1 MDYEKIGALIRRL
14 RTRQG
19 LTQRQL
25 AGRLEVSDKAVSKW
39 ERGQGCPDV
48 SLLPRLAQTLGVEL
62 EGLLSGE
69 LSERDQTGGTMKN
82 LNFYVCPTCGNL
94 LTSADEA
101 AVSCCGQKLSLLEA
115 VKAPEEERLTVELIE
130 NDYYITSSHPMTKE
144 HYVSFAALVTG
155 DTLILKRLY
164 PEWDLQTRLPRIG
177 HGKLYWYCVQH
188 GLFYQLV

>member
-69 LSERDQTGGTMKN
+69 LSERDQTGGTMKH

-101 AVSCCGQKLSLLEA
+101 AVSCCGQKLSPLEA

-130 NDYYITSSHPMTKE
+130 NDYFITSSHPMTKE

>member
-69 LSERDQTGGTMKN
+69 LSERDQTGGTMKH

-101 AVSCCGQKLSLLEA
+101 AVSCCGQKLSPLEA

-188 GLFYQLV
+188 GLFYQMV

>member
-1 MDYEKIGALIRRL
+1 M
-14 RTRQG
+14 
-19 LTQRQL
+19 TQRQL

-69 LSERDQTGGTMKN
+69 LSERDQTGGTMKH

-101 AVSCCGQKLSLLEA
+101 AVSCCGQKLSPLEA

-130 NDYYITSSHPMTKE
+130 NDYFITSSHPMTKE

>member
-1 MDYEKIGALIRRL
+1 
-14 RTRQG
+14 
-19 LTQRQL
+19 
-25 AGRLEVSDKAVSKW
+25 
-39 ERGQGCPDV
+39 
-48 SLLPRLAQTLGVEL
+48 
-62 EGLLSGE
+62 
-69 LSERDQTGGTMKN
+69 MKN

-101 AVSCCGQKLSLLEA
+101 AVSCCGQELSPLKA

-130 NDYYITSSHPMTKE
+130 NDCFITSPHPMTKE

-164 PEWDLQTRLPRIG
+164 PEWDLQTRLPRVG

-188 GLFYQLV
+188 GLFYQPV